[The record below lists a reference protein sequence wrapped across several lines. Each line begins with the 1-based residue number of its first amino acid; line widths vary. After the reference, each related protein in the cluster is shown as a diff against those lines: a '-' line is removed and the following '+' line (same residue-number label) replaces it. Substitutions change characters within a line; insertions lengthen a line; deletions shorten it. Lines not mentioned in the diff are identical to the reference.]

1 VRPPLILLLCLGV
14 FASTFSIGAFPALLP
29 ELGGSA
35 RLADWQLGLVAGA
48 FGLARM
54 TADLPV
60 GLLVNRRLRELL
72 AAAPFVLAAGL
83 LLLASGG
90 AFPVLVLGR
99 AVMGVAHALAMVAG
113 LTALLRYQAAGGLA
127 AALSAYELSAML
139 GMLGGTIAVGLLPA
153 TLPWNL
159 ALLATAA
166 PLLVAVAVLPLVL
179 RSLPA
184 REPTGGPPS
193 GRGTGGAGA
202 APVTSGVVLAFAT
215 GTTVATT
222 YSLLEQFA
230 IPLRGSREFG
240 LDRHGVAGL
249 LMTAQLADIVCLLPF
264 GFLSDRRGIA
274 PVLGGIL
281 LVFAAGTA
289 MVAFGGFA
297 LLVVGCALFG
307 IGMAGWTLPL
317 GLLRA
322 DTPARWIGWRTALY
336 RVGVDGGIF
345 LGPFLGGL
353 LAASAPRLLPGL
365 CAATLALLGVLLLR
379 RRPTS
384 VVRPVSV
391 PASSASVSPGRPG
404 RPL

>member
-1 VRPPLILLLCLGV
+1 MLLLCLGA
-14 FASTFSIGAFPALLP
+14 FANTFSIGAFPALLP
-29 ELGGSA
+29 ELGSVAG
-35 RLADWQLGLVAGA
+35 LADWQLGLVAGA

-54 TADLPV
+54 VSDLPV
-60 GLLVNRRLRELL
+60 GLLVNRHLRRLL
-72 AAAPFVLAAGL
+72 AAAPFVLAAGIL
-83 LLLASGG
+83 LLSTGG
-90 AFPVLVLGR
+90 PFPVLALGR

-113 LTALLRYQAAGGLA
+113 LTAVLRFQATGALA

-139 GMLGGTIAVGLLPA
+139 GMLGGTVAVGLLPA

-166 PLLVAVAVLPLVL
+166 PLLGAVAALPHVL
-179 RSLPA
+179 RALPA
-184 REPTGGPPS
+184 RDPAASWAPAARPS
-193 GRGTGGAGA
+193 GSAGA
-202 APVTSGVVLAFAT
+202 APVPSGVALAFAI
-215 GTTVATT
+215 GTTVAMT

-249 LMTAQLADIVCLLPF
+249 LMTAQLADIACLLPF

-274 PVLGGIL
+274 PVLGGVL
-281 LVFAAGTA
+281 LVFGAGA
-289 MVAFGGFA
+289 FMVVFGNFL
-297 LLVVGCALFG
+297 LLVAGCLLFG
-307 IGMAGWTLPL
+307 VGMAGWTLPL

-322 DTPARWIGWRTALY
+322 DTPAGRIGWRTALY

-353 LAASAPRLLPGL
+353 LAPAAPRLLPGA
-365 CAATLALLGVLLLR
+365 CAAALALLGLLLLR
-379 RRPTS
+379 RATPASRPLS
-384 VVRPVSV
+384 A
-391 PASSASVSPGRPG
+391 PASSASASPGRRG